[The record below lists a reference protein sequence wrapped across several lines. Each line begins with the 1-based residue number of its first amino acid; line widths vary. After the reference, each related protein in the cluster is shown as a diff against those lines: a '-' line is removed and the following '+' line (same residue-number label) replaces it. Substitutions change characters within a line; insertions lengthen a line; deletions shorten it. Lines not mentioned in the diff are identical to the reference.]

1 MIKATKGMVTINGDV
16 VELIADVTT
25 VMAAAVQSLVND
37 GYKESA
43 AIADM
48 KGIAQSAIEHYDD
61 PEVGYKAA
69 LPYIDSLFE
78 SEPKEPETSEPKEP
92 ETDDSEL
99 DWLIDKMLD
108 VLERRAK

>member
-1 MIKATKGMVTINGDV
+1 MIKAKKGMVTINGDV
-16 VELIADVTT
+16 VELIADVIT

-48 KGIAQSAIEHYDD
+48 KGIAQSAIEHYDN

-78 SEPKEPETSEPKEP
+78 SEPKEP

>member
-1 MIKATKGMVTINGDV
+1 MLKATKGMVTIKGDA

-25 VMAAAVQSLVND
+25 VMAAAVQSFVND
-37 GYKESA
+37 GYKESEV
-43 AIADM
+43 IADM
-48 KGIAQSAIEHYDD
+48 KRIAQSAIEHYDD
-61 PEVGYKAA
+61 PELGYKAA

-78 SEPKEPETSEPKEP
+78 SEPKKA

>member
-16 VELIADVTT
+16 VELIADVIT

-48 KGIAQSAIEHYDD
+48 KGIAQSAIEHYD
-61 PEVGYKAA
+61 
-69 LPYIDSLFE
+69 
-78 SEPKEPETSEPKEP
+78 SEPKEP